1 MPLLE
6 NLLVQFEQSPSGISF
21 NRKDPKNR
29 KEKLHYISAAS
40 VSRRLKRTSPFI
52 SFSLA
57 PWRPSQFSFRRLLIS
72 SAVSSHL
79 RPVGVAPA

>member
-40 VSRRLKRTSPFI
+40 VSRR
-52 SFSLA
+52 
-57 PWRPSQFSFRRLLIS
+57 
-72 SAVSSHL
+72 
-79 RPVGVAPA
+79 